1 MPLCAALPFVKRGTA
16 ATPAAIPVLNIHIL
30 LFHTPHPQ
38 AEQRFGAIRPLFRF
52 SGIFLR
58 PVTKRFT

>member
-52 SGIFLR
+52 SGIFT
-58 PVTKRFT
+58 PAAKRFT